1 MSRRD
6 NQTFDIG
13 QWCDYVRGLL
23 DADTE
28 TQMQR
33 HLDSLGLETAT
44 RDRGLVAALRHVSE
58 LAEAER
64 AMSPPDWVVR
74 SAKAI
79 GSLLDRPDESKPSLW
94 RRLAMSLSFDSLA
107 NPALVGV
114 RDVQA
119 LDRHLVFD
127 CDDYRVDL
135 RVEPEADYQGSVIVG
150 QLMRTGGD
158 EVSPVADVPV
168 LAVRDRSVLHQGK
181 TGAFGEFQASGLPSA
196 NLGFRLLLEDDSCLE
211 IEVGHN
217 DPDGN
222 YSGD

>member
-6 NQTFDIG
+6 NQSFDIG

-23 DADTE
+23 DAETE
-28 TQMQR
+28 SQMQR
-33 HLDSLGLETAT
+33 HLESRREESVSDERNLVTAF
-44 RDRGLVAALRHVSE
+44 RRVNE

-64 AMSPPDWVVR
+64 ASSPPEWVVR

-79 GSLLDRPDESKPSLW
+79 GSLMGRPEESRPSLL

-135 RVEPEADYQGSVIVG
+135 RVEPEADYQGAVIVG
-150 QLMRTGGD
+150 QLMKTGGD
-158 EVSPVADVPV
+158 EVSPVANVPV
-168 LAVRDRSVLHQGK
+168 LAIRDRNVLHQGK

-222 YSGD
+222 HSGD